1 MNYTEEKKMIMDCL
15 AQFND
20 KNENVAE
27 TLFNVYPSEMD
38 ALVRLLKKCRIA
50 NVSVSLLEEAATLV
64 GNPGTNI
71 SGSCD
76 VACMEWQEKYERWRL
91 KQLSKALEE

>member
-1 MNYTEEKKMIMDCL
+1 MNYTEEKKMVMDCL

-27 TLFNVYPSEMD
+27 TLFNVYPAEMN
-38 ALVRLLKKCRIA
+38 AIVRLVKNCRIA

-76 VACMEWQEKYERWRL
+76 VACMEWQEKHERWRN
-91 KQLSKALEE
+91 ER

>member
-1 MNYTEEKKMIMDCL
+1 MDYRKLIKEEIAKLHTTKGVKVNPKLDSDLGEQIVADICRKVV
-15 AQFND
+15 
-20 KNENVAE
+20 KN
-27 TLFNVYPSEMD
+27 
-38 ALVRLLKKCRIA
+38 CRIA

-76 VACMEWQEKYERWRL
+76 VACMEWQEKYERWRN
-91 KQLSKALEE
+91 ER